1 MVTVGLSLSS
11 GYNGSIEAAPKV
23 ETGRGCM
30 RGTSQEPVRN
40 VKYNIVLPVYDVDPV
55 SDG

>member
-30 RGTSQEPVRN
+30 RVL
-40 VKYNIVLPVYDVDPV
+40 KYNIVLPVYDVDPA